1 MKALLAE
8 ILDIG
13 ARVSLTRLEQIV
25 RFGDVLESS
34 IQAGAHTAIAT
45 FTLLPEAIGG
55 ADAMRVAQFA
65 SIDRR
70 YDVALRNDD
79 ALSGH
84 RGRLVCRRACLH
96 DFL

>member
-8 ILDIG
+8 ILDVG
-13 ARVSLTRLEQIV
+13 AGVSLTRLEQIV

-34 IQAGAHTAIAT
+34 IQAGAHTAIAA
-45 FTLLPEAIGG
+45 FTLTVRGTN
-55 ADAMRVAQFA
+55 AMRAAQFA

-70 YDVALRNDD
+70 YDVALWNDD

-84 RGRLVCRRACLH
+84 RGRLICRGACLH

>member
-8 ILDIG
+8 ILDVG
-13 ARVSLTRLEQIV
+13 AGVSLTRLEQIV

-34 IQAGAHTAIAT
+34 IQAGAHTAIAA
-45 FTLLPEAIGG
+45 FTLTVRG
-55 ADAMRVAQFA
+55 ADAMRAAQFA

-79 ALSGH
+79 ALSSH
-84 RGRLVCRRACLH
+84 
-96 DFL
+96 